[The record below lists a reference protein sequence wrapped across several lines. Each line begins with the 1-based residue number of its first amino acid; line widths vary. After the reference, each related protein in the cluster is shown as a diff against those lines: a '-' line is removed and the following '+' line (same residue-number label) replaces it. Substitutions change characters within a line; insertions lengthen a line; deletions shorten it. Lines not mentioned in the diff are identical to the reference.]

1 MISEFS
7 KYVFTYD
14 IMNKFLD
21 NKTYSEFRNICDE
34 GKQLTADIADKVADA
49 MKDWAMGQGAT
60 HYTHWFVPLTGLSA
74 GKHEAFL
81 SDVVESNPIYNFSGN
96 MLIKGESDAS
106 SLPSGGLRAT
116 FEARGYTAWDPTSP
130 AFLLG
135 TTLYIPT
142 SYYSYHGEALDQ
154 KTPLLRSMQSLNK
167 QTTRLLHLLGEIE
180 VKSVKATVGAEQ
192 EYFLIDRD
200 FYNKRLDI
208 MVCGRTLFGAKP
220 SKTQELEDHFYSRIR
235 TRVMKFMEDLDNT
248 LWSLGVPSKTRHN
261 ETAPAQYEIAAIFSV
276 ANVALDHNQLVMQV
290 IRNVARRHNFGCLL
304 HEKPFEGVNGSG
316 KHNNWSLATEKGE
329 NLLSPGDNPAENTR
343 FLLLLSAILRAVDKY
358 SDLIRLS
365 ACSLGNTLR
374 LGGNEAPPSIISVF
388 LGENLTNIL
397 KDISDGST
405 TAINS
410 KNNLMTGIANLPSL
424 ELDDADRNRTSPFAF
439 TGNKFEFR
447 MVGASQSIGFPNT
460 VLNTIVAD
468 SVKYIADY
476 IESAVDKNTA
486 AKEIIGEIFRAH
498 SRIIF
503 NGNNYSKEWEKEAA
517 KRGLNHLKTPPEVY
531 ETLLDKKN
539 IEVFREMQVL
549 SEVELGAR
557 REILINNYI
566 SLALIEAVTMDEM
579 VGRGVLPACISY
591 AGDLARNEA
600 ALVAV
605 DYHLPSVVKLI
616 SHLTSIVGGIDSSL
630 ETLQEATQRINDET
644 DIVSK
649 ANLVATLIMPT
660 MQTIRNCCDKA
671 EQILPSDMWPFPT
684 YLDMFYKQ

>member
-1 MISEFS
+1 MITEFS
-7 KYVFTYD
+7 KYVFTEDTMKQY
-14 IMNKFLD
+14 LD
-21 NKTYSEFRNICDE
+21 NEVFNEFQNICNE
-34 GKQLTADIADKVADA
+34 GKELTADIADKVADA
-49 MKDWAMGQGAT
+49 MKNWAMEHNAT

-81 SDVVESNPIYNFSGN
+81 SEVKQGNPIYAFSGN

-167 QTTRLLHLLGEIE
+167 QATRLLHILGEKE
-180 VKSVKATVGAEQ
+180 VKNVKATVGAEQ

-200 FYNKRLDI
+200 YYRKRLDI

-235 TRVMKFMEDLDNT
+235 TRVMKFMDDLDTT

-261 ETAPAQYEIAAIFSV
+261 ETAPSQYEVAAIFSV

-290 IRNVARRHNFGCLL
+290 IRNVARQHNFGCLL

-316 KHNNWSLATEKGE
+316 KHNNWSLATDSGE
-329 NLLSPGDNPAENTR
+329 NLLTPGDKPAENIR
-343 FLLLLSAILRAVDKY
+343 FLLLLSAIIRAVDKY
-358 SDLIRLS
+358 SDLVRLS
-365 ACSLGNTLR
+365 ACSLGNDVR
-374 LGGNEAPPSIISVF
+374 LGGNEAPPTIISIF
-388 LGENLTNIL
+388 LGENLTKIL
-397 KDISDGST
+397 EDISCGT
-405 TAINS
+405 KTADS
-410 KNNLMTGIANLPSL
+410 FRSNLFTGVANLPSL

-447 MVGASQSIGFPNT
+447 MVGSSQSIGFPNT
-460 VLNTIVAD
+460 VLNTIIAD
-468 SVKYIADY
+468 SIRYISDNIEKADD
-476 IESAVDKNTA
+476 IETA
-486 AKEIIGEIFRAH
+486 AKEVIGTIYQKH

-503 NGNNYSKEWEKEAA
+503 NGDNYSAEWQTEAA
-517 KRGLNHLKTPPEVY
+517 RRGLDNLTSATQVY
-531 ETLLDKKN
+531 DRLLSEKN
-539 IEVFREMQVL
+539 VELFKSMQVL
-549 SEVELGAR
+549 SEIELRAR
-557 REILINNYI
+557 QEIMLTNYT

-579 VGRGVLPACISY
+579 VARGILPACISY
-591 AGDLARNEA
+591 IGELARDEA
-600 ALVAV
+600 SLTSL
-605 DYHLPSVVKLI
+605 DFHLPVTIKLI
-616 SHLTSIVGGIDSSL
+616 SHLTSIIGGIDSSL
-630 ETLQEATQRINDET
+630 ETLSEAIQKVNEES
-644 DIVSK
+644 DIQIK
-649 ANLVATLIMPT
+649 ATLCTTLIAPT
-660 MQTIRNCCDKA
+660 MQTIRSCCDKA
-671 EQILPSDMWPFPT
+671 EQILPSKLWPFPT